1 MARALED
8 LLPERTPLR
17 FLRRLQR
24 IDIIA
29 AHFHLLTRNLVKLS
43 VRQVR
48 VEPPCAA
55 VPEPLTRREVRGGPV
70 RETLAVRPVA
80 VQRRRRVWNG
90 TEKVCW
96 NEMKVSAKTRLI
108 RCHRVGGNAAGLAR
122 VGSNAR

>member
-1 MARALED
+1 MALDAHHAAARKIVLTVNQLLEQPESGRDTSLNLQSEISQHLNALAREVQALED

-48 VEPPCAA
+48 VEPPGAA
-55 VPEPLTRREVRGGPV
+55 VPEPLTRREV
-70 RETLAVRPVA
+70 
-80 VQRRRRVWNG
+80 
-90 TEKVCW
+90 
-96 NEMKVSAKTRLI
+96 
-108 RCHRVGGNAAGLAR
+108 
-122 VGSNAR
+122 